1 MSNSMTSTRPYLLR
15 AIYEWILDNNL
26 TPHVVV
32 NAHEEGV
39 RVPQEYVQDG
49 QITLNLSPEA
59 VKSLNMDNESL
70 SFNARFRGVP
80 MDIQVPMP
88 AIMGVY
94 ARENGQ
100 GMMFGE
106 EDYQPPSSPSPVSP
120 VGVSSGTKGKK
131 GTSKV
136 KSSAKP
142 SLRVVK

>member
-59 VKSLNMDNESL
+59 VKSLNMDNETL

-80 MDIQVPMP
+80 MDIHVPMP
-88 AIMGVY
+88 AILGVY

-106 EDYQPPSSPSPVSP
+106 EDYTPPTSPSPVSP
-120 VGVSSGTKGKK
+120 VGGSTGSKTARGSGKTKSSG
-131 GTSKV
+131 
-136 KSSAKP
+136 KP